1 MLYVADKKF
10 SEMEVDQQR
19 WQEVIENL
27 LLMEDKPKT
36 FLKGFTE
43 IKEAELVTD
52 SVLETTMQLRV
63 PTDEELQHLA
73 EIMR

>member
-63 PTDEELQHLA
+63 PTDEELHHLA

>member
-1 MLYVADKKF
+1 
-10 SEMEVDQQR
+10 
-19 WQEVIENL
+19 
-27 LLMEDKPKT
+27 MEDKPKT

-63 PTDEELQHLA
+63 PTDEELHHLA

>member
-52 SVLETTMQLRV
+52 SVRETTMQLRV